1 MQFIKEL
8 YRKLFNDLFPAATPP
23 GIAALTTSSTL
34 PRRFAPEQGTGSRLR
49 FSEPHGAS
57 TLRLLRCSRVSA
69 AIIQKGDHMT
79 NKYSEDYRHFDNL
92 IWQVP
97 AWSTA
102 LFLLSFSGIDT
113 SSAAI
118 KVLTQAANLL
128 PETILASFLAFAS
141 LVIFVMSHVLYRFR
155 VHQSNTNEIGNQ
167 PFANLI
173 FSAQFWLQLLVTSQA
188 MWLIFLLVRVKICV
202 TFWSWIVP
210 LLILVLITIYR
221 ENQVRQS

>member
-1 MQFIKEL
+1 
-8 YRKLFNDLFPAATPP
+8 
-23 GIAALTTSSTL
+23 
-34 PRRFAPEQGTGSRLR
+34 
-49 FSEPHGAS
+49 
-57 TLRLLRCSRVSA
+57 
-69 AIIQKGDHMT
+69 MT

-155 VHQSNTNEIGNQ
+155 VHQSNTIEIGNQ